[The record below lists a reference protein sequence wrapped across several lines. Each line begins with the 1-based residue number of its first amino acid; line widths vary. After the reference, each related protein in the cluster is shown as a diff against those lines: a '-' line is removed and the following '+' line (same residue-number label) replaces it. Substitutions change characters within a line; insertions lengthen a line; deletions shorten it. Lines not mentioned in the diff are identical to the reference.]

1 MMETTTPDLLTLV
14 SKRKKLSSEVS
25 EALKDVDPSQ
35 SKASELVKQ
44 IAAIDAQI
52 VGARSQVKA

>member
-14 SKRKKLSSEVS
+14 SKRRKLSGKVC

-35 SKASELVKQ
+35 TQAAELVRQ